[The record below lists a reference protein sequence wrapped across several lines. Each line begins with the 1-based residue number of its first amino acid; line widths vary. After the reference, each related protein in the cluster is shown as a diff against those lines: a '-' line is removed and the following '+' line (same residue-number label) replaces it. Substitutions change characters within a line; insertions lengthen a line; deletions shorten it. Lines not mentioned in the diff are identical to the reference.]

1 MKFERGRSSVRH
13 GFVYLDK
20 VNININNNN
29 NKNRSALRMNKLL
42 VPNSNEEVPKVCFV
56 IELKGK
62 SIIHFSQIKSSFSS
76 GIILAQKAWKK

>member
-1 MKFERGRSSVRH
+1 
-13 GFVYLDK
+13 
-20 VNININNNN
+20 
-29 NKNRSALRMNKLL
+29 MNKLQ